1 MARFPRNLHD
11 IFQDRLGTV
20 HSAHMATTDCI
31 ANEPGVALL
40 LAADQGAWPTMRI
53 VAVTLAAD
61 DEAPQSCRNHAI
73 PDG

>member
-11 IFQDRLGTV
+11 IFQDRLGIV

-31 ANEPGVALL
+31 ATSQVLRFF
-40 LAADQGAWPTMRI
+40 LAAGQGAWPTMRI

-61 DEAPQSCRNHAI
+61 DEAPQSGRNHAI